1 MFGLVLLYVPLDGG
15 NDVLVGLAGAFG
27 VGFDDVGL
35 GHLAG
40 VGVWNGDDG
49 AVGDVGVGEEMGF

>member
-1 MFGLVLLYVPLDGG
+1 MFGLVLFYVLLDGG
-15 NDVLVGLAGAFG
+15 IDVLVGLSSAFG

-40 VGVWNGDDG
+40 VSVWNGDDG
-49 AVGDVGVGEEMGF
+49 AVGDVGVGEEVGF

>member
-1 MFGLVLLYVPLDGG
+1 MFGLVLLYVLLDGG
-15 NDVLVGLAGAFG
+15 IDVLVRLASAFS

-40 VGVWNGDDG
+40 VSVWDGDDG
-49 AVGDVGVGEEMGF
+49 AVGDVGVGE